1 MSVQARSFW
10 ALCQPLVLLTES
22 GKMYIESRDGIL
34 YDDDMNVV
42 EMDQIKNEEIYS
54 DKSRRI
60 AIGMLPKWLCGTIW
74 ERTGAPVRGVILQSV
89 VCSVLILFDFEFLL
103 QASVLINCITWC
115 AELCSFL
122 RLRYSEPDT
131 RRPYMVPGGLKV
143 AWLITVDKL
152 ILVLVLFVLVIRD
165 NPYYVLI
172 TIGFLIFTMVYYWCY
187 RKHQKKTG
195 QTEQY
200 LISEMSTMAG
210 TTASNNEFMPT

>member
-1 MSVQARSFW
+1 MQARSFW

-22 GKMYIESRDGIL
+22 GKMYIESHDGIL
-34 YDDDMNVV
+34 YDDDMNIV
-42 EMDQIKNEEIYS
+42 EINQIKNEEIYS

-60 AIGMLPKWLCGTIW
+60 AIGMLPKWLCGTTW
-74 ERTGAPVRGVILQSV
+74 QRTGAPVRGVILQSV
-89 VCSVLILFDFEFLL
+89 ICSVLILFDFQFLL

-152 ILVLVLFVLVIRD
+152 VMVTVLFILVIRD

-172 TIGFLIFTMVYYWCY
+172 TIGFLLLSMVYYWCY
-187 RKHQKKTG
+187 RKHH
-195 QTEQY
+195 
-200 LISEMSTMAG
+200 ISSVEPKQCLLSEIESEDSISG
-210 TTASNNEFMPT
+210 E